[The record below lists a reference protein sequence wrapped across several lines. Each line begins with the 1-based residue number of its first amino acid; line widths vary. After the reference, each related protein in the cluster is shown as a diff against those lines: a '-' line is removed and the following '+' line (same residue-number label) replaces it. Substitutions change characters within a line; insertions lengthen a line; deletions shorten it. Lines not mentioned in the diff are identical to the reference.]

1 MEFIERRIR
10 MIAEPIFWKYL
21 IFDDEGEM
29 AGIKEDAPEDA
40 KKEYEAFIDAERDL
54 KEQGIKL

>member
-1 MEFIERRIR
+1 
-10 MIAEPIFWKYL
+10 MITEPIFWKYL

-40 KKEYEAFIDAERDL
+40 KKEYKAFIEAEKGL

>member
-1 MEFIERRIR
+1 

-29 AGIKEDAPEDA
+29 AGIKEDAPEDD
-40 KKEYEAFIDAERDL
+40 KKEYEAFIKAERDL

>member
-1 MEFIERRIR
+1 
-10 MIAEPIFWKYL
+10 MITEPIFWKYL

-29 AGIKEDAPEDA
+29 SGIKEDAPEDA
-40 KKEYEAFIDAERDL
+40 KKEYEAFIEAERDL

>member
-1 MEFIERRIR
+1 

-21 IFDDEGEM
+21 IFNDEGEM
-29 AGIKEDAPEDA
+29 AGIREDAPVDA
-40 KKEYEAFIDAERDL
+40 KKEYDSFIEAERDL